1 VTAAPRPVL
10 RLFLD
15 EGVPDSVGHAF
26 LEAGH
31 QVAFLNRTLA
41 RGSSDHLVC
50 TIADINR
57 AILVAL
63 DGDMK
68 RIAQGYGA
76 GGRKYANLGLI
87 KLSCF
92 EPDAAKRVREAM
104 SLIEH
109 EWAFTEGRDGRRIFL
124 EISEKVIRSF
134 R

>member
-1 VTAAPRPVL
+1 MAARSSL

-15 EGVPDSVGHAF
+15 EGVPDSVGRIF
-26 LEAGH
+26 MEAGH
-31 QVAFLNRTLA
+31 EVAFLNKMLA

-50 TIADINR
+50 AIADINE

-68 RIAQGYGA
+68 RIAQGYGV
-76 GGRKYANLGLI
+76 GSSKFLRLGLI

-92 EPDAAKRVREAM
+92 EPDAARRVRESM
-104 SLIEH
+104 TLIEH
-109 EWAFTEGRDGRRIFL
+109 EWSISEGNNGRRIFVEL
-124 EISEKVIRSF
+124 GDKVIRSF

>member
-1 VTAAPRPVL
+1 MAARPTL

-26 LEAGH
+26 MEAGH
-31 QVAFLNRTLA
+31 QVGFLNRTLA

-50 TIADINR
+50 AIADLND

-68 RIAQGYGA
+68 RIAQSYGIG
-76 GGRKYANLGLI
+76 GGRFLKLGLI
-87 KLSCF
+87 KLSCR
-92 EPDAAKRVREAM
+92 ESLAAQRIISAM

-109 EWAFTEGRDGRRIFL
+109 EWERGQGNEGRRIFV
-124 EISEKVIRSF
+124 EISESVIRTF

>member
-1 VTAAPRPVL
+1 VTAVRLVL

-26 LEAGH
+26 LEVGH
-31 QVAFLNRTLA
+31 QVAFLNKTLT

-50 TIADINR
+50 AIADINN

-68 RIAQGYGA
+68 RIAQGYGI
-76 GGRKYANLGLI
+76 GSRKFLKLGLI

-92 EPDAAKRVREAM
+92 EPNAAKRVRLAM

-109 EWAFTEGRDGRRIFL
+109 EWLATEGTPGRRIFV
-124 EISEKVIRSF
+124 EISDTVIRSF

>member
-1 VTAAPRPVL
+1 VAGRPSL

-31 QVAFLNRTLA
+31 QVGFLNKSLA
-41 RGSSDHLVC
+41 RGSPDHLVC
-50 TIADINR
+50 AIADIND

-68 RIAQGYGA
+68 RIAQSYGIGA
-76 GGRKYANLGLI
+76 RTYLKMGLI

-92 EPDAAKRVREAM
+92 EPEAAQRVRAAM

-109 EWAFTEGRDGRRIFL
+109 EWNVSEGSTGRRIFVEL
-124 EISEKVIRSF
+124 SDKVMRSH

>member
-1 VTAAPRPVL
+1 VTACGPVL
-10 RLFLD
+10 KLFLD
-15 EGVPDSVGHAF
+15 EGVPDSVGQAF

-31 QVAFLNRTLA
+31 EVGFLNRSIA

-50 TIADINR
+50 AIADINE

-68 RIAQGYGA
+68 RIAQGYGI
-76 GGRKYANLGLI
+76 GSRKFLKLGLI
-87 KLSCF
+87 KLSCW
-92 EPDAAKRVREAM
+92 EPDAAQRVRTAM

-109 EWAFTEGRDGRRIFL
+109 EWECGEGKKGRRIFV
-124 EISEKVIRSF
+124 EISDQVIRTF

>member
-1 VTAAPRPVL
+1 VAGRPSL

-31 QVAFLNRTLA
+31 QVGFLNKSLA
-41 RGSSDHLVC
+41 RGSPDHLVC
-50 TIADINR
+50 AIADIND

-68 RIAQGYGA
+68 RIAQSYGIGA
-76 GGRKYANLGLI
+76 RTYLKMGLI

-92 EPDAAKRVREAM
+92 EPEAAQRVRAAM

-109 EWAFTEGRDGRRIFL
+109 EWNVSEGSTGRRIFV
-124 EISEKVIRSF
+124 EISDKVMRSH

>member
-1 VTAAPRPVL
+1 MADRPSL

-31 QVAFLNRTLA
+31 QVGFLNKSLA

-50 TIADINR
+50 AIADIND

-68 RIAQGYGA
+68 RIAQSYGV
-76 GGRKYANLGLI
+76 GSGRFLRLGLI

-92 EPDAAKRVREAM
+92 EPDAATRVRFAM

-109 EWAFTEGRDGRRIFL
+109 EWNATAGTEGRRIFV
-124 EISEKVIRSF
+124 EISDKVIRSF

>member
-1 VTAAPRPVL
+1 MAGRPSL

-31 QVAFLNRTLA
+31 QVGFLNKSLA
-41 RGSSDHLVC
+41 RGSPDHLVC
-50 TIADINR
+50 AIADIND

-68 RIAQGYGA
+68 RIAQSYGIGA
-76 GGRKYANLGLI
+76 RTYLKMGLI

-92 EPDAAKRVREAM
+92 EPEAAQRVRAAM

-109 EWAFTEGRDGRRIFL
+109 EWNVSEGSTGRRIFV
-124 EISEKVIRSF
+124 EISDKVMRSH

>member
-1 VTAAPRPVL
+1 MGDRPTL

-15 EGVPDSVGHAF
+15 EGVPDSVGRAF

-31 QVAFLNRTLA
+31 EVHFLNRTLA
-41 RGSSDHLVC
+41 RGSSDQLVC
-50 TIADINR
+50 AIADINH

-63 DGDMK
+63 DGDMR
-68 RIAQGYGA
+68 RIAQGHGV
-76 GGRKYANLGLI
+76 GSGRYLRLGLI

-92 EPDAAKRVREAM
+92 EPDAPARVRAAM

-109 EWAFTEGRDGRRIFL
+109 EWMFTDGRDGRRIFV
-124 EISEKVIRSF
+124 EIGDRIIRSH

>member
-1 VTAAPRPVL
+1 M
-10 RLFLD
+10 
-15 EGVPDSVGHAF
+15 
-26 LEAGH
+26 EAGH
-31 QVAFLNRTLA
+31 QVAFLNKTLS

-50 TIADINR
+50 TIADINE

-68 RIAQGYGA
+68 RIAQGHGI
-76 GGRKYANLGLI
+76 GTSKYLRLGLI

-92 EPDAAKRVREAM
+92 EPDAAGRVREAM

-109 EWAFTEGRDGRRIFL
+109 EWTASAGKEGRRIFV
-124 EISEKVIRSF
+124 EIGNQVIRSF

>member
-1 VTAAPRPVL
+1 MADRPSL
-10 RLFLD
+10 RFFLD
-15 EGVPDSVGHAF
+15 EGVPDSVGHVF

-31 QVAFLNRTLA
+31 QVGFLNKTLA

-50 TIADINR
+50 AIADINS

-68 RIAQGYGA
+68 RIAQGYGIGA
-76 GGRKYANLGLI
+76 RTFLRLGLI

-92 EPDAAKRVREAM
+92 EPDAAMRVRSAM

-109 EWAFTEGRDGRRIFL
+109 EWNFSEGLPGRRIFV
-124 EISEKVIRSF
+124 EISDKVIRSH

>member
-1 VTAAPRPVL
+1 LTAQRPSL

-15 EGVPDSVGHAF
+15 EGVPDSVGHEFMA
-26 LEAGH
+26 AGH
-31 QVAFLNRTLA
+31 EVAFLNKTLV
-41 RGSSDHLVC
+41 RGSSDQLIC
-50 TIADINR
+50 AIADINN

-68 RIAQGYGA
+68 RIAQGYGV
-76 GGRKYANLGLI
+76 GSGRYLRLGLI

-92 EPDAAKRVREAM
+92 EPDAAKRVRVAM

-109 EWAFTEGRDGRRIFL
+109 EWMITEGTMGRRIFVD
-124 EISEKVIRSF
+124 IGDSVIRSH

>member
-1 VTAAPRPVL
+1 MGDRPTL

-31 QVAFLNRTLA
+31 EVHFLNRSLA
-41 RGSSDHLVC
+41 RGSSDQLVC
-50 TIADINR
+50 AIADINN
-57 AILVAL
+57 AVLVAL
-63 DGDMK
+63 DGDMR
-68 RIAQGYGA
+68 RIAQGHGV
-76 GGRKYANLGLI
+76 GSGRYLRLGLI

-92 EPDAAKRVREAM
+92 EPDAADRVRAAM

-109 EWAFTEGRDGRRIFL
+109 EWMFTEGREGRRIFV
-124 EISEKVIRSF
+124 EISDRVMRSH

>member
-1 VTAAPRPVL
+1 VTIVRPVL

-26 LEAGH
+26 MEAGH
-31 QVAFLNRTLA
+31 QVAFLNKTIA

-50 TIADINR
+50 VIADINQ

-68 RIAQGYGA
+68 RIAQGYGI
-76 GGRKYANLGLI
+76 GGRKFLKLGLI

-92 EPDAAKRVREAM
+92 EPDAASRVRTAM

-109 EWAFTEGRDGRRIFL
+109 EWMCSTPGQEARRLFV
-124 EISEKVIRSF
+124 EIGDSVIRSF

>member
-1 VTAAPRPVL
+1 MIDRPSL

-31 QVAFLNRTLA
+31 QVGFLNKSLA

-50 TIADINR
+50 AIADIND

-63 DGDMK
+63 DGDMR
-68 RIAQGYGA
+68 RIAQSYGA
-76 GGRKYANLGLI
+76 GGRTYLRLGLI

-92 EPDAAKRVREAM
+92 EPDAAMRVRAAM

-109 EWAFTEGRDGRRIFL
+109 EWMISAGSQGRRIFI
-124 EISEKVIRSF
+124 EISDRVIRSH

>member
-1 VTAAPRPVL
+1 MAERPSL

-15 EGVPDSVGHAF
+15 EGVPDSVGHTF
-26 LEAGH
+26 MEFGH
-31 QVAFLNRTLA
+31 EVAFLNKSLA

-50 TIADINR
+50 AIADIND

-68 RIAQGYGA
+68 RIAQSHGVGS
-76 GGRKYANLGLI
+76 GRFLKLGLI

-92 EPDAAKRVREAM
+92 EPDAAARVRSAM
-104 SLIEH
+104 TLIEH
-109 EWAFTEGRDGRRIFL
+109 EWNISAVQEGRRIFV
-124 EISEKVIRSF
+124 EISDKVIRSF

>member
-1 VTAAPRPVL
+1 VTASRPSL

-31 QVAFLNRTLA
+31 QVGFLNKTIA

-50 TIADINR
+50 AIADINN

-68 RIAQGYGA
+68 RIAQGYGV
-76 GGRKYANLGLI
+76 GSRRFLRLGLI

-92 EPDAAKRVREAM
+92 EPDAARRVRAAM

-109 EWAFTEGRDGRRIFL
+109 EWTVTAGSEGRRIFV
-124 EISEKVIRSF
+124 EISDTVIRSF